1 MKKNKEH
8 KIASLIERY
17 QNAEATRVEEEQ
29 LKDLMQLE
37 ENKKQYPEIAA
48 LFSYQKRLKKEVEH
62 QPKIADFINQIT
74 EEESKKTPFSSRF
87 ISFYKYAS
95 ILIIALSALF
105 FVAQYQNDL
114 AKKEEARTAYLQT
127 KKALLTISAE
137 MNNATQNL
145 SKIEDFTQKTQK
157 FINP

>member
-1 MKKNKEH
+1 MKTNKEH

-17 QNAEATRVEEEQ
+17 QNAETTRVEEEQ

-48 LFSYQKRLKKEVEH
+48 LFSYQKFLKKEVDH
-62 QPKIADFINQIT
+62 QPKIADFIKQIK
-74 EEESKKTPFSSRF
+74 EEESKKTPFSTRF
-87 ISFYKYAS
+87 VSFYKYAS

-105 FVAQYQNDL
+105 FVAQHQSDI
-114 AKKEEARTAYLQT
+114 AKQEEARTAYLQT

-145 SKIEDFTQKTQK
+145 SKIEDATQKTQK